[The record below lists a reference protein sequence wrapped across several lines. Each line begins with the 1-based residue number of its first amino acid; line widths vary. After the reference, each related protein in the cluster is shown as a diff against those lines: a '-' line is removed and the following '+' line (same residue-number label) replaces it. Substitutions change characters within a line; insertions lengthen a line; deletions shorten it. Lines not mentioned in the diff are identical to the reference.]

1 MPAVPSQDGR
11 TYSQFSLSLVRHEPA
26 LPYSGAPALDRSADA
41 VPYLHRLLEAEPFE
55 ILGALFLTVRGRPIG
70 HTIPFRGTIASCK
83 VGPRPL
89 LVSAILAHAAKL
101 ILFHAHPSG
110 DPRPSPED
118 IDFSLRMEAA
128 ADLLGLRVEDFL
140 VLGEAPR
147 YASVRN
153 GRYILCS
160 APPPLP
166 PPATPQAEVPA
177 PGRAE
182 LTWAGTG
189 FIPVWLREEIEAGAA
204 LGEFLV
210 EGARVTAAARQER
223 RIRRRSSK
231 EAPTGTL
238 SDLSKRSNCPRRGPP
253 RQGKVAPT
261 RTGRHPHPRSSIT
274 CSPLDELS
282 ANDFANRPA
291 AY

>member
-1 MPAVPSQDGR
+1 MAPSTPGSSLTSPASTGAVVPFQDGR
-11 TYSQFSLSLVRHEPA
+11 TYSQFSLALVRHEPD
-26 LPYSGAPALDRSADA
+26 LPYSGAPALERTADA

-118 IDFSLRMEAA
+118 VDFSRRMEAA

-140 VLGEAPR
+140 VLGDAPR
-147 YASVRN
+147 YASIRK
-153 GRYILCS
+153 GRYILS
-160 APPPLP
+160 SAAPPQP
-166 PPATPQAEVPA
+166 PRRRRKPKYRHPDEPK
-177 PGRAE
+177 

-189 FIPVWLREEIEAGAA
+189 FIPVWLRDEIEAGAS

-210 EGARVTAAARQER
+210 EGAQVTAAAARQEQE
-223 RIRRRSSK
+223 IR
-231 EAPTGTL
+231 
-238 SDLSKRSNCPRRGPP
+238 DRGA
-253 RQGKVAPT
+253 GA
-261 RTGRHPHPRSSIT
+261 
-274 CSPLDELS
+274 
-282 ANDFANRPA
+282 
-291 AY
+291 

>member
-1 MPAVPSQDGR
+1 MPRCGACLSASTSTGLVPAVPSRDGR

-26 LPYSGAPALDRSADA
+26 LPYSGAPALDRTSDA

-140 VLGEAPR
+140 VLGEPPR

-153 GRYILCS
+153 GRYILSS
-160 APPPLP
+160 APPSLP
-166 PPATPQAEVPA
+166 SRRRRKPKYRHPDEP
-177 PGRAE
+177 E

-189 FIPVWLREEIEAGAA
+189 FIPIWLREEIEAGAF

-210 EGARVTAAARQER
+210 EGARVTSAAARQEQEIR
-223 RIRRRSSK
+223 DRIA
-231 EAPTGTL
+231 ET
-238 SDLSKRSNCPRRGPP
+238 
-253 RQGKVAPT
+253 
-261 RTGRHPHPRSSIT
+261 
-274 CSPLDELS
+274 
-282 ANDFANRPA
+282 
-291 AY
+291 

>member
-1 MPAVPSQDGR
+1 MPRPVACPPLLVPVEPAPAVPLQDGR
-11 TYSQFSLSLVRHEPA
+11 TYSQFSLSLVRREPA
-26 LPYSGAPALDRSADA
+26 FPYSGAPALDRPADA

-70 HTIPFRGTIASCK
+70 HTIPFRGTIARCT

-118 IDFSLRMEAA
+118 LDFARRMEAA
-128 ADLLGLRVEDFL
+128 ANLLGLRVEDFL
-140 VLGEAPR
+140 VLGESPR

-153 GRYILCS
+153 GRYILRS
-160 APPPLP
+160 TAPVLP
-166 PPATPQAEVPA
+166 TRRRRKPKYRHPNEPD
-177 PGRAE
+177 

-189 FIPVWLREEIEAGAA
+189 FIPIWLREEIEAGAS

-210 EGARVTAAARQER
+210 KGAQVTDAAARQER
-223 RIRRRSSK
+223 RILRRTAK
-231 EAPTGTL
+231 
-238 SDLSKRSNCPRRGPP
+238 KRGQAS
-253 RQGKVAPT
+253 
-261 RTGRHPHPRSSIT
+261 
-274 CSPLDELS
+274 
-282 ANDFANRPA
+282 
-291 AY
+291 